1 MKIAVLLACAMI
13 AGCTT
18 ASQEPSP
25 APMAN
30 TKRSLTAEEVA
41 TVQDG
46 VRKSL
51 KDPNSAMFGP
61 MTGAQEGND
70 HTWVCG
76 VVNAKNSFGGYTGD
90 KPFMGMLVHM
100 PAGGKTL
107 KMFQVTSMGGTD
119 SATYATME
127 MCRRYGV
134 VL

>member
-1 MKIAVLLACAMI
+1 MRVAVLLACGLI

-18 ASQEPSP
+18 VSHESSP
-25 APMAN
+25 AAKAT

-41 TVQDG
+41 TVQEG

-76 VVNAKNSFGGYTGD
+76 VVNARNSFGGYTGD

-100 PAGGKTL
+100 LAGGKTL
-107 KMFQVTSMGGTD
+107 KMFQVTGMGGTD
-119 SATYATME
+119 SETYATME

-134 VL
+134 VS